1 MTWIKLKTAARMVL
15 AALEVWCLGKEAE
28 GFALRVAV
36 YDTTVKLH
44 YILYGFLLSEEEKG
58 TGKYL

>member
-1 MTWIKLKTAARMVL
+1 MVL
-15 AALEVWCLGKEAE
+15 AALEVWCLGKETE

-36 YDTTVKLH
+36 YDMTVKLH